1 MTLNLNLGTP
11 LSQGGSHAVMP
22 SLGHGTGLPYR
33 EGETPARAPINSE
46 PLQPRVFLGSRRE
59 PRCPRKARSKVA
71 SA

>member
-1 MTLNLNLGTP
+1 MSV
-11 LSQGGSHAVMP
+11 SQIRQKPSSGQLLTEGNWSH
-22 SLGHGTGLPYR
+22 SLPKF
-33 EGETPARAPINSE
+33 E